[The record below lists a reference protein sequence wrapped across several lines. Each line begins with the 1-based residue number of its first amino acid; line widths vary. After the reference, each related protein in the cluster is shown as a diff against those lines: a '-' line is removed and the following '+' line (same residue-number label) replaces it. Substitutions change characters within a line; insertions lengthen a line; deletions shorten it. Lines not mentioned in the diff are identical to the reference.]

1 MVSLPLPSEV
11 FAGDGDSTLMDL
23 MDTAHAHDHDDLDEE
38 VLEKDVRWSSWAIIY
53 GDTRD
58 ILDRLRNGCLPYR
71 PTAQPTRGVKD
82 LLFTGIAE
90 THS

>member
-38 VLEKDVRWSSWAIIY
+38 VLEKDVHWCSWAIFY
-53 GDTRD
+53 CD
-58 ILDRLRNGCLPYR
+58 ILDRLRNGCMPDR
-71 PTAQPTRGVKD
+71 PTNQPTRGVKD

>member
-38 VLEKDVRWSSWAIIY
+38 VLEKDVHWCYWAIFY

-58 ILDRLRNGCLPYR
+58 ILDRLRNGCMPDR
-71 PTAQPTRGVKD
+71 PTRGVKD

>member
-38 VLEKDVRWSSWAIIY
+38 VLEKMFV
-53 GDTRD
+53 GVPGPFFTV
-58 ILDRLRNGCLPYR
+58 ILVIFWID
-71 PTAQPTRGVKD
+71 
-82 LLFTGIAE
+82 
-90 THS
+90 

>member
-38 VLEKDVRWSSWAIIY
+38 VSGKDVRWSSWAIIY

-58 ILDRLRNGCLPYR
+58 ILDRLRNGCMPD
-71 PTAQPTRGVKD
+71 QQTRGVKD

>member
-38 VLEKDVRWSSWAIIY
+38 VLEKMFLGHY
-53 GDTRD
+53 
-58 ILDRLRNGCLPYR
+58 LR
-71 PTAQPTRGVKD
+71 
-82 LLFTGIAE
+82 
-90 THS
+90 